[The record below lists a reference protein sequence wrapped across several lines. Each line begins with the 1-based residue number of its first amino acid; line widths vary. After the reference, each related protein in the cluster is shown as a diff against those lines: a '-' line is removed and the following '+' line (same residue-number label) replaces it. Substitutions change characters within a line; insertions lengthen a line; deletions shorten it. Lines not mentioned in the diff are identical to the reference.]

1 MGVSRS
7 PHRAG
12 DYFPVW
18 NAKSYADRRGDGCP
32 SAPAMQHSGA
42 GHGTVSSVV
51 SHDPLRSKH
60 KSGSVGVVD
69 QTVAP
74 GARQRRLQRDQT
86 ACSESREPA
95 SSKRRDYCSPAG
107 GGVDLVA
114 GAAAEF
120 EESEHSDQAEPDCCI
135 HEGAAVS
142 RDAMDPSSAA
152 ALG

>member
-74 GARQRRLQRDQT
+74 GADQTRGNAQRRR
-86 ACSESREPA
+86 A
-95 SSKRRDYCSPAG
+95 RRFSFAAQAATQ
-107 GGVDLVA
+107 DL
-114 GAAAEF
+114 
-120 EESEHSDQAEPDCCI
+120 
-135 HEGAAVS
+135 
-142 RDAMDPSSAA
+142 
-152 ALG
+152 LGIS